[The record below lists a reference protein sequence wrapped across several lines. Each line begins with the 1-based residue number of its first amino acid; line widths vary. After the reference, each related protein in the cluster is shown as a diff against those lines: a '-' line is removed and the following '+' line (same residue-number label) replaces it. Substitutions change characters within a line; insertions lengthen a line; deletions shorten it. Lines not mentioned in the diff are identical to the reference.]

1 MKKRPD
7 VYRSKDC
14 MKKFC
19 KFLREHKT
27 DFTKKKLKILQKS
40 RRNHM
45 KMQNSVIFVERNVKT
60 NV

>member
-1 MKKRPD
+1 MKNRPD
-7 VYRSKDC
+7 VYRSKDS

-19 KFLREHKT
+19 KFLREQKI
-27 DFTKKKLKILQKS
+27 DFTKKNLKILQKS